1 MCVIISSNIFNNY
14 FSATEDENEDDQR
27 APLHKNVDI
36 NGITVRMK
44 WCTTCQFYRPPRC
57 SHCSVCDYCVD
68 VSAIN
73 LIRSGCWAHLNR
85 IEMCCSPKTYRFSPS
100 IVFYLL
106 ILDDNWLA
114 SNNVM
119 IRHHKLKVESMD
131 SLDRNLLSEYMFMI
145 IMSIFYI

>member
-1 MCVIISSNIFNNY
+1 MLSNIFNDY
-14 FSATEDENEDDQR
+14 FSASEDENEDDQR

-68 VSAIN
+68 VSTI
-73 LIRSGCWAHLNR
+73 IRSGCAAHLNR
-85 IEMCCSPKTYRFSPS
+85 IEMRCSPNTYCCSPSN
-100 IVFYLL
+100 VFYLL

-119 IRHHKLKVESMD
+119 IRHHKFKVEFIN
-131 SLDRNLLSEYMFMI
+131 SLDRIYFGIHDYYL
-145 IMSIFYI
+145 